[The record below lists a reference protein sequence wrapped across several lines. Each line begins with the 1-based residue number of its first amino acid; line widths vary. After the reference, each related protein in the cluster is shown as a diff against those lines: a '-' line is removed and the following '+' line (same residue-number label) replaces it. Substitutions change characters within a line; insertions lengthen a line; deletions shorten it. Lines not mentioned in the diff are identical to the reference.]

1 MNFRR
6 LAQCSVTES
15 LSSERIA
22 SPPTLRS
29 PCRPKDE
36 APSVVAAKEDGK
48 MKGGHPFPIVFITDA
63 AYRAYGVKSISKLD
77 NSREGAHAMPDNIF
91 IGTLTGQD
99 YKNNVTVSVH
109 AGSPP
114 PGTVQPIPPPT
125 IGPGTLT
132 VTIDGENSQIKVGG
146 GNKAGSLQLLNA
158 VGKVVAVFDAEQS
171 GISLYTAAGAFGPL
185 NSLAAQLQSNPD
197 GNLTLTNGAGVNAIR
212 LIGKGASGW
221 FGAPGVDGDVLVFGA
236 GAKGTAAANAAVWI
250 KGSTGD
256 IVLQNADCAEEFE
269 VQDSGGIEPGVV
281 LTLTGQGKLAL
292 ANRPYDRKVA
302 GVVSGA
308 GGLRPG
314 IVLGRSA
321 DAQNRWPIA
330 LSGKAF
336 CKVDADRSP
345 VAVGDLLTTSPT
357 PGHAM
362 TARDHRRAFG
372 AVIGK
377 ALAPL
382 RSGQGMVPV
391 LIALQ

>member
-1 MNFRR
+1 
-6 LAQCSVTES
+6 
-15 LSSERIA
+15 
-22 SPPTLRS
+22 
-29 PCRPKDE
+29 
-36 APSVVAAKEDGK
+36 
-48 MKGGHPFPIVFITDA
+48 
-63 AYRAYGVKSISKLD
+63 
-77 NSREGAHAMPDNIF
+77 MPDSPANPPEGVVVLESKFVGTLDGVDENKQITVSIRAGGGP
-91 IGTLTGQD
+91 IGTGVAGLLPKAVTLDGSEGLIHAGAIGTAGLLEVSDEKGVVTIRLTG
-99 YKNNVTVSVH
+99 N
-109 AGSPP
+109 
-114 PGTVQPIPPPT
+114 
-125 IGPGTLT
+125 
-132 VTIDGENSQIKVGG
+132 
-146 GNKAGSLQLLNA
+146 
-158 VGKVVAVFDAEQS
+158 
-171 GISLYTAAGAFGPL
+171 
-185 NSLAAQLQSNPD
+185 
-197 GNLTLTNGAGVNAIR
+197 
-212 LIGKGASGW
+212 GASGW
-221 FGAPGVDGDVLVFGA
+221 FGASGKAGDVLIFSDS
-236 GAKGTAAANAAVWI
+236 AKSYTNAADAAIWI

-269 VQDSGGIEPGVV
+269 VQDGEGIEPGVV
-281 LTLTGQGKLAL
+281 LTLTDQGKLTL

-357 PGHAM
+357 LGHAM
-362 TARDHRRAFG
+362 AARDHRRAFG

-382 RSGQGMVPV
+382 RSGQAMVPV